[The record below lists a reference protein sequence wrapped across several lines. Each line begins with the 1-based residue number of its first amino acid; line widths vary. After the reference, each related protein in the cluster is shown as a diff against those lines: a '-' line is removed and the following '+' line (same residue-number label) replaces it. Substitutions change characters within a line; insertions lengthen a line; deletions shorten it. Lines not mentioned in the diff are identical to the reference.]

1 MPIEYGPRE
10 KLLKEGSEA
19 LETSELIAILLRT
32 GTNGKD
38 VLETSKELFNKFG
51 GSLYKMSRA
60 TFDDFKSVKGLG
72 DVKIV
77 TLMAALELAKRLVKE
92 ETVILDP
99 KLTSPENVFQ
109 YCIDMQS
116 YPQEI
121 VRVIF
126 LDTKLKVIG
135 SKDVSKGTINSS
147 MAHPRDIF
155 REAILRSSTGIIL
168 AHNHPSGDP
177 TPSKDDIE
185 LTKKIKKAGELLGI
199 NLHDHVIIGQT
210 FYSLR
215 QKCKEIG
222 WDNV

>member
-60 TFDDFKSVKGLG
+60 TFDDFKSIKGLG

-121 VRVIF
+121 VRVI
-126 LDTKLKVIG
+126 LY
-135 SKDVSKGTINSS
+135 
-147 MAHPRDIF
+147 A
-155 REAILRSSTGIIL
+155 
-168 AHNHPSGDP
+168 
-177 TPSKDDIE
+177 
-185 LTKKIKKAGELLGI
+185 KKWI
-199 NLHDHVIIGQT
+199 
-210 FYSLR
+210 
-215 QKCKEIG
+215 
-222 WDNV
+222 